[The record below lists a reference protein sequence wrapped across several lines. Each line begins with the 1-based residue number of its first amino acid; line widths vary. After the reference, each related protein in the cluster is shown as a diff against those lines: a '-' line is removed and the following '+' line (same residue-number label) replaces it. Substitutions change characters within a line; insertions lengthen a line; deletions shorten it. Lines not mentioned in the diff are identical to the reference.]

1 MKTWVRIKDDIHQEP
16 LKKDDIGY
24 IDGWLRAADDR
35 PYAAVVVP
43 NKYIGLASAYEL
55 EPIDNQDETI

>member
-1 MKTWVRIKDDIHQEP
+1 MKTWVKVKNDIHQEP
-16 LKKDDIGY
+16 LKKGDIGY

-43 NKYIGLASAYEL
+43 KKYIGLAMTYQL
-55 EPIDNQDETI
+55 EPIDRPDNS